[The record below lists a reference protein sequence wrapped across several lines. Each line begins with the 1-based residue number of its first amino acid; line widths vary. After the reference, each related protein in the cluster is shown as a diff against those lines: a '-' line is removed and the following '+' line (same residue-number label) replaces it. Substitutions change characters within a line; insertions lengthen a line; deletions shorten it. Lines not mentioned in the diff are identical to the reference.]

1 MNTIRSVLLS
11 IIVCSLAH
19 VRAAHGEVEP
29 PVQQVPQSQRPQD
42 TAEELARQGEQLRLL
57 EEELTAQREA
67 LHNTRKLA
75 ERLSAVEQRAAATP
89 PPTEPVLRWSGYV
102 QVDWVVHSQLSQNEV
117 NHSSNSPLN
126 QDRFTLRR
134 GRLRAEAQHH
144 WYGAALEVDANT
156 TNGAQLRPIN
166 AEVNVHW
173 PEPRA
178 QRGFNIW
185 ASAGLIRI
193 PFGFELQESNTTR
206 PFLERSQMLKA
217 LFPGEYDL
225 GARLGVE
232 FHFMELS
239 LAAMNG
245 HPAGDRAYP
254 LLAPSR
260 NKDILGRL
268 GAAIDVSDHVQMHVG
283 ISAEAGTG
291 FHTGAPTTKDQLTW
305 RDDNGDGIVQATEIQ
320 VIAGTS
326 GSASSTFKRHAVGA
340 DATLGIR
347 WHPLGVLALR
357 AEIISAVNLDRGVEP
372 ADPVDAG
379 YDLRELGWC
388 LGVSQEIT
396 PYAMI
401 GVRYDRYNPDKDAA
415 EQEAARLVP
424 ADRSYST
431 LALLAM
437 ARYESA
443 RISVEYDRNGNAL
456 GRDASGAPT
465 TLKSDTVTLR
475 GQVVF

>member
-1 MNTIRSVLLS
+1 MNAHRTAILG
-11 IIVCSLAH
+11 IACSLAFF
-19 VRAAHGEVEP
+19 RAARAEEGPTE
-29 PVQQVPQSQRPQD
+29 QQVPQSQPLVD
-42 TAEELARQGEQLRLL
+42 TAQELARQGEQLRLL

-89 PPTEPVLRWSGYV
+89 SPTEPVLRWTGYV
-102 QVDWVVHSQLSQNEV
+102 QVDWVVHNQLSHNEV
-117 NHSSNSPLN
+117 DHSGNSPLN

-156 TNGAQLRPIN
+156 TNGAQLRPVN

-173 PEPRA
+173 PEQLA
-178 QRGFNIW
+178 EGGFRIR
-185 ASAGLIRI
+185 ASAGLVRI
-193 PFGFELQESNTTR
+193 PFGFELQESNTQR
-206 PFLERSQMLKA
+206 PFLERSQMLRA
-217 LFPGEYDL
+217 LFPGEYDV
-225 GARLGVE
+225 GARLGVG
-232 FHFMELS
+232 FRAIELS
-239 LAAMNG
+239 IAAMNG
-245 HPAGDRAYP
+245 HPAGDRVFP

-260 NKDILGRL
+260 SKDILGRL
-268 GAAIDVSDHVQMHVG
+268 GAAIDVSDRVQFHVG

-291 FHTGAPTTKDQLTW
+291 FHTGTPTTKDQLTW

-320 VIAGTS
+320 VIAGST
-326 GSASSTFKRHAVGA
+326 GSASTTFNRHAIGA

-347 WHPLGVLALR
+347 WYPLGELALR
-357 AEIISAVNLDRGVEP
+357 AEVIRAVNLDRGVEP
-372 ADPVDAG
+372 ADPVGAG
-379 YDLRELGWC
+379 YDLRELGWYI
-388 LGVSQEIT
+388 GAAQEIT
-396 PYAMI
+396 PYALI

-415 EQEAARLVP
+415 EQVAARLVP
-424 ADRSYST
+424 GDRSYST

-437 ARYESA
+437 ARYENA
-443 RISVEYDRNGNAL
+443 RLSIEYDKNGNAL

-465 TLKSDTVTLR
+465 TLKCDSVTIR